1 MEETY
6 QMPWLSEISL
16 LALRVQLPD
25 LQEMTFEQ
33 KRRRS
38 KDCFRVAIKAT
49 DLLEKETTTFHLSAE
64 FRKSW
69 HASKRYRISYLFHQT
84 DPRTKAVFKNT
95 IPHIQHATGSGR

>member
-33 KRRRS
+33 K
-38 KDCFRVAIKAT
+38 KELKGCFKAEIKAT
-49 DLLEKETTTFHLSAE
+49 DLLEKDNNISSISWIS
-64 FRKSW
+64 KSRY
-69 HASKRYRISYLFHQT
+69 ASKDIELVTYFIRRIQEQKQF
-84 DPRTKAVFKNT
+84 
-95 IPHIQHATGSGR
+95 